1 MNLDFFTLYVIIL
14 LNSLTLTIV
23 WAAICHAYRPFA
35 AARYGLA
42 SCILTT
48 FGGCLLALE
57 ALPYGEAFTV
67 AGNACVIFG
76 FGVTWGGVR
85 VFYGERPCWDVTV
98 VVTAAAGLGMVLCV
112 GNRASLNM
120 ATIS

>member
-1 MNLDFFTLYVIIL
+1 VSCPIGPSARPTAGGHRLNLDFFTLYVIIL

-57 ALPYGEAFTV
+57 VLP
-67 AGNACVIFG
+67 
-76 FGVTWGGVR
+76 
-85 VFYGERPCWDVTV
+85 
-98 VVTAAAGLGMVLCV
+98 
-112 GNRASLNM
+112 
-120 ATIS
+120 